1 MAKRETAEQ
10 RSVTFTKRRQ
20 GLFNK
25 AADLCRICD
34 AQIAIMVSSTG
45 SKEKGLLDVGSAPYL
60 FCVFFFLYFFFLQF
74 LFSPLL
80 CFCFCVLPLL
90 L

>member
-1 MAKRETAEQ
+1 MGRTRKIPMAKRETAEQ

-34 AQIAIMVSSTG
+34 AHIAIIWSPQRGPKKKFIPLATLPLMLSSTG
-45 SKEKGLLDVGSAPYL
+45 SSTILRQPRKR
-60 FCVFFFLYFFFLQF
+60 
-74 LFSPLL
+74 
-80 CFCFCVLPLL
+80 
-90 L
+90 